1 MMLKKQTVWLL
12 TMLSLLIVLS
22 VYYMTSPGG
31 DQVAL
36 IGDQNEEENTEAGSE
51 DTIETNVTEGS
62 GEATEVDAE
71 GNPISATSTEDDLFT
86 QIRLEMQDQRSQQRE
101 QLDEILEASNVSAEE
116 KNQAME
122 ELNRLEETKSKES
135 ILEKVIQS
143 EKNYSDVLVRS
154 EGDVVHVTVK
164 ADEVSG
170 ADANHIMQMVRDE
183 FGEIEVDVKFQPSNS

>member
-1 MMLKKQTVWLL
+1 MLKKQTVWLL